1 MKENPDHWNYD
12 HYPMELFSRK
22 PAPLATL
29 ENFDPNMGDFVDFK
43 PNSALS
49 AGTNVFLS
57 GYWRKGRVMKI
68 DIDDFKVKI
77 FTVEDCEYGKV
88 HLFSKYLLRPSMLF
102 IGGTEVNYMNNDYDF
117 SVFVFN
123 F

>member
-1 MKENPDHWNYD
+1 
-12 HYPMELFSRK
+12 MELFSRK
-22 PAPLATL
+22 PASLATL
-29 ENFDPNMGDFVDFK
+29 EKFDPNMGDFVDFK

-57 GYWRKGRVMKI
+57 GNWRIGRVMKI
-68 DIDDFKVKI
+68 DTDDFKVMI

-88 HLFSKYLLRPSMLF
+88 HLFSKYLLRPSLLLN
-102 IGGTEVNYMNNDYDF
+102 GGREVNYMNNDYDF